1 MSKLWVSFEIK
12 ILNYELNYEI
22 VKLWRIQRNYDL
34 WNKKSQWWV
43 NTEHKNATFKNDEIH
58 SRNHVKKIMTKVKIM
73 RKFGFWHLILLHKL
87 EFLCQF

>member
-22 VKLWRIQRNYDL
+22 VKLWRIQRNYDFL
-34 WNKKSQWWV
+34 NKKSQWWV

-58 SRNHVKKIMTKVKIM
+58 SRNHVKKNHDKSQNYEKI
-73 RKFGFWHLILLHKL
+73 WILTSHT
-87 EFLCQF
+87 FTQIRMCQF